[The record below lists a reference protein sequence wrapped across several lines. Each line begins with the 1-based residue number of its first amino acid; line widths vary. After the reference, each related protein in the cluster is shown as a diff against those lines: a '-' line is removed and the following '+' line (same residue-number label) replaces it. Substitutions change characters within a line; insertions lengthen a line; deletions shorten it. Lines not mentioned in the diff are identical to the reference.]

1 MKNQKT
7 TRQAL
12 EEWLGELE
20 EEYQEVWDSVYG
32 VGGEGLKS
40 DLSEM
45 GYTLNKVQ
53 EILNN
58 TKE

>member
-7 TRQAL
+7 TRLAL
-12 EEWLGELE
+12 EEWLEELK
-20 EEYQEVWDSVYG
+20 EEYQEVWDSVYE

-40 DLSEM
+40 DLSEV
-45 GYTLNKVQ
+45 GYTLNKVE

-58 TKE
+58 TKD

>member
-12 EEWLGELE
+12 EQWLEELE